1 MNLSIAPLLLQ
12 ALAFKALL
20 LSGCISST
28 SAMRMN
34 NMLMSQD
41 LNSFLS
47 ELVTFGDLTAKQKMI
62 MLNMVDDKD
71 GYRTDVFSTP
81 ESKDALRSYL
91 MSEVSSGSMDM
102 EAAEAIGS
110 TLSLGALYPST
121 AAAVATAA
129 MTTNGPVQAVYDA
142 NTQGN
147 MVRLGNSNIFRSTSS
162 QSGYNGIW
170 GYATGKR
177 RFGTQLMIYL

>member
-1 MNLSIAPLLLQ
+1 
-12 ALAFKALL
+12 
-20 LSGCISST
+20 
-28 SAMRMN
+28 
-34 NMLMSQD
+34 MLMSQD

-121 AAAVATAA
+121 AAAVAAAA

-147 MVRLGNSNIFRSTSS
+147 MVRLGNSNIFRSSS

>member
-1 MNLSIAPLLLQ
+1 MNLLIAPLLLQ

-20 LSGCISST
+20 LSGCRISST

-91 MSEVSSGSMDM
+91 MSEVSSGSISELDCL
-102 EAAEAIGS
+102 EAVDS
-110 TLSLGALYPST
+110 
-121 AAAVATAA
+121 V
-129 MTTNGPVQAVYDA
+129 
-142 NTQGN
+142 
-147 MVRLGNSNIFRSTSS
+147 
-162 QSGYNGIW
+162 
-170 GYATGKR
+170 
-177 RFGTQLMIYL
+177 